1 MHYFFSELYLPECN
15 ISLPQTPV
23 TPSSH
28 FSNSS
33 FAATESLKENKVK
46 DEKLFS
52 LLYMIKE
59 QNTQILKLLANHKA
73 ESVQFPEDLFPSFP
87 VSTDD
92 DLKTLEELL
101 QSKDNSNLMVRNN
114 I

>member
-1 MHYFFSELYLPECN
+1 M
-15 ISLPQTPV
+15 PQKPV
-23 TPSSH
+23 TPH
-28 FSNSS
+28 FSNS
-33 FAATESLKENKVK
+33 FAVAELLKENKVK

-59 QNTQILKLLANHKA
+59 QNSQILKLLTNHKA
-73 ESVQFPEDLFPSFP
+73 ESVELPEDLFPSFP

-101 QSKDNSNLMVRNN
+101 QSKDNLHLMVRNRFN
-114 I
+114 H